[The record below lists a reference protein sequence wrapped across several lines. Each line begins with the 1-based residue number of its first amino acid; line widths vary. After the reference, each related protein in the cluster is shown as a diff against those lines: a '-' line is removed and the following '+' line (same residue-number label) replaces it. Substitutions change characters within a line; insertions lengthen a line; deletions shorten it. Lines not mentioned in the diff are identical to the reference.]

1 MFQHVTDNDGNE
13 PTVLANEITETV
25 SSTSSTAQPIGSVK
39 GNDNLNRIYDA
50 VKNAKLTGQSMWGD
64 GDSGYARPK
73 NQWVS

>member
-1 MFQHVTDNDGNE
+1 M
-13 PTVLANEITETV
+13 
-25 SSTSSTAQPIGSVK
+25 SSTSSAAQPIGSVK